1 MFWNNPWAFLGL
13 LAIPAVWFYFSRR
26 TRRQNAE
33 IERLFSNDMLRKLFT
48 PQSRLSTALK
58 NGALGLAAV
67 ALVFVLAE
75 PKMGLEEESR
85 SSLGRDVFVLFDVSE
100 SMLAEDVAPNRL
112 SVAKL
117 DVEDLLNSMVGDR
130 IGLIAF
136 AGAPQVEIPLTT
148 DYVFFRDLLRE
159 IDVSTARFGGT
170 AIGDAVRLALKRFG
184 DAAERE
190 RSIILVTDGEDHDS
204 LPLEAA
210 RDAAKLGVPIYAIA
224 IGDLQ
229 GAPIP
234 IFDVAGR
241 RVGDKTF
248 DGEKISSKPDVATLK
263 EMAKIS
269 GGRYYYA
276 DSTLNLAEVYRTSVD
291 RQKRTALEEKNRV
304 VLKDRYQ
311 PFLAVA
317 LFAFAFAYFLPTRW
331 RRARSSNRSNLTQ
344 ASTFLLAFSFAVP
357 FAFAQES
364 TKIAPED
371 DAEKGVAATKDVAE
385 KSAAS
390 EKKLS
395 KRETLDAYNRALGL
409 YAEGKTEEAAAIL
422 SDLTDVSSAKVAD
435 RANFNLGALA
445 TAQALAKS
453 KELVEDADKKEESS
467 DETTA
472 DSQEKPEKP
481 DFVAKY
487 ERERQKREELRREV
501 RSKAEEATRRFRQT
515 SRDQGVASTARENAK
530 STVAWLEQ
538 TRRNERERELKLRAE
553 ALVDPADRLRW
564 LQEETSRKIEK
575 TQRSEK
581 RSSQS
586 SFYRDLFEE
595 GRALEDLETDAA
607 DVAANLT
614 AQIQA
619 SSTTQDAQGGALNV
633 GADPEED
640 ARRVKEALAEFSKRR
655 EEAAKNFANYDVES
669 ARKELRR
676 AQTQLT
682 ALRDAPAR
690 YDELAKNLA
699 SQEAEKSK
707 IVSTAKAA
715 QFDDAQREDYYWKQD
730 ALNCSALEL
739 LRKAKKIAQEA
750 PAPDAKSTETN
761 ESEVETSSERNEEK
775 TNENE
780 TEAARDEIVFD
791 DNLPEKSDNSASSQQ
806 ESEQEKIRRSAQIAL
821 DSEQDLLNSIQKSK
835 NLVDKGKLSDA
846 DAKTLEETQKNIE
859 QIMQEIVR
867 PLQDQNQQNQQNRQN
882 QQNSNDSNQSD
893 SQNSK
898 KSDQNQESKDQKN
911 QDRQDRQDDEQEKSE
926 QEKDESQEEEEK
938 RQEQK
943 KQNSATTS
951 EEDPTQKKEEQA
963 PEPEKTQAQKEADSF
978 VRLVEQRQK
987 EAEQIRRAIRT
998 SQQRR
1003 EKSGKDW

>member
-13 LAIPAVWFYFSRR
+13 LAIPAFWFYFSRR

-33 IERLFSNDMLRKLFT
+33 IERLFSDDMLQKLFT
-48 PQSRLSTALK
+48 PQSRLLKTLK
-58 NGALGLAAV
+58 NVALGLAAV
-67 ALVFVLAE
+67 ALVFVFAG
-75 PKMGLEEESR
+75 PKRGFEEEAR

-184 DAAERE
+184 DDAERE

-241 RVGDKTF
+241 RVGAKTF
-248 DGEKISSKPDVATLK
+248 DGEKVLSKPDVATLK

-276 DSTLNLAEVYRTSVD
+276 DSTLNFAEVYRTSVD
-291 RQKRTALEEKNRV
+291 KQKRTALEEKNRV

-357 FAFAQES
+357 FAFAQET

-371 DAEKGVAATKDVAE
+371 VAE
-385 KSAAS
+385 KSASS

-422 SDLTDVSSAKVAD
+422 SDLTDVSSAKIAD

-472 DSQEKPEKP
+472 DSQEKHEKP
-481 DFVAKY
+481 DFVVKY

-530 STVAWLEQ
+530 STAAWLEQ

-575 TQRSEK
+575 TRRSEK

-595 GRALEDLETDAA
+595 GRALEDLETDAS

-619 SSTTQDAQGGALNV
+619 SSTTQDAQGGAFNV

-707 IVSTAKAA
+707 TVATAKAA

-739 LRKAKKIAQEA
+739 LRKAKKIAQEV
-750 PAPDAKSTETN
+750 PAPDANSTETN
-761 ESEVETSSERNEEK
+761 ESKVETSSEKNEEK

-791 DNLPEKSDNSASSQQ
+791 DNLSEKSDNSASSQQ

-835 NLVDKGKLSDA
+835 NIADKGKLSAA

-859 QIMQEIVR
+859 RIMQEIVR
-867 PLQDQNQQNQQNRQN
+867 PLQDQDQQNQHNQQNQQNPD
-882 QQNSNDSNQSD
+882 DSNQSD
-893 SQNSK
+893 TQDSK

-911 QDRQDRQDDEQEKSE
+911 QDRQDEQEKSE

-951 EEDPTQKKEEQA
+951 EEDPSQKEEKKA